1 MELSKKN
8 TGHLVTIN
16 IYCSTYTAY
25 CQKISTCIFLSYF
38 VLYLIIFKP
47 FTIKRPVIYSLSSYW
62 WTGEMH
68 CERSVFVGNGCS
80 KRSII
85 PFSGGL
91 HYAGDVLLACSSRR
105 VWNNA
110 NGTNSTLPLY
120 CSECCGH
127 FLLPCL
133 RSALLSNCHTSNSL
147 RRRIGDL
154 QGGSGR
160 RWAAN

>member
-1 MELSKKN
+1 
-8 TGHLVTIN
+8 
-16 IYCSTYTAY
+16 
-25 CQKISTCIFLSYF
+25 
-38 VLYLIIFKP
+38 
-47 FTIKRPVIYSLSSYW
+47 
-62 WTGEMH
+62 MH
-68 CERSVFVGNGCS
+68 CFSLFFSHIPSKGLLDFHRALYWCTGQMHCGCSVFVGNGCS

-85 PFSGGL
+85 PFSDGR
-91 HYAGDVLLACSSRR
+91 HYAGDVPLACSSRC

-133 RSALLSNCHTSNSL
+133 RTALLSNCHTYNSL